1 MDHRSPSKLAA
12 ARGWRGGLFRF
23 RGRPRVAQA
32 CEQEYFTNPLDMSFF
47 DFHVHPTL
55 KSLFGD
61 DTSRLDPWKTLDI
74 RLIPNLLRWC
84 SEFKYILRSQA
95 NLRQLIYNECKLV
108 CIALHA
114 PERYTLDNSLILK
127 NAERKL
133 SAYLSSKKIRD
144 IISNTITPYDLIIT
158 EDLPMLFDP
167 ARFGIS
173 DRKVVALTKASD
185 FDETNEKTL
194 YAVFSVEGCHTLSR
208 SALPNI
214 TSAEVIQ
221 NLDDLRTRVKVLAV
235 NLTHMQQSPLCN
247 HAYGMQFL
255 QHDSFKPTGRGL
267 SAEGARVVKHC
278 YENNIMIDIKHMSL
292 VARRNLYDIRKGGG
306 FGAVNRPIICTHAGF
321 TGISWEKISD
331 YIYSIR
337 TFSNRD
343 YIKITLGKRFLNC
356 SMPRPSFN
364 TASINL
370 FDEDILQILSSD
382 GIIGLSLDKRILGY
396 ADLDAEVE
404 TYTLEVEYISKSESK
419 AFFESPQTV
428 FKSNL
433 CIENKEVDQ
442 GGRVNPSVGEYHLRH
457 FMAQI
462 IHIIKVCRREGYD
475 VSKALHQICIGSDF
489 DGMINPIWICD
500 TFDNLQYFRETF
512 EERFVDFADDCG
524 VALPAGFDVKSFSTD
539 LFYKNGRDF
548 VLARL

>member
-1 MDHRSPSKLAA
+1 MQR
-12 ARGWRGGLFRF
+12 RGGFDGLFDFQRS
-23 RGRPRVAQA
+23 GRRCAEFFHWKLSQ
-32 CEQEYFTNPLDMSFF
+32 NPLAMSFF

-61 DTSRLDPWKTLDI
+61 DKSRLDPWKTLDV
-74 RLIPNLLRWC
+74 RLIPNMLRWC

-127 NAERKL
+127 NAEKKL
-133 SAYLSSKKIRD
+133 SAYLSSTKIRD
-144 IISNTITPYDLIIT
+144 IISNAETPYDLIIS

-167 ARFGIS
+167 ARFGIT
-173 DRKVVALTKASD
+173 DRKVIALTKASD
-185 FDETNEKTL
+185 YDETNEKSL

-221 NLDDLRTRVKVLAV
+221 NLDDLKTKVKVVAV

-278 YENNIMIDIKHMSL
+278 YANKIMIDIKHMSL
-292 VARRNLYDIRKGGG
+292 VARKNLYDIRTNGG
-306 FGAVNRPIICTHAGF
+306 FGPVNQPIICTHAGF
-321 TGISWEKISD
+321 TGISWNKITD

-337 TFSNRD
+337 TFSNQN
-343 YIKITLGKRFLNC
+343 YIKVTFGKPFLDC
-356 SMPRPSFN
+356 SMPRPAFN
-364 TASINL
+364 TSSINL
-370 FDEDILQILSSD
+370 YDEDILQILNSG

-404 TYTLEVEYISKSESK
+404 TFTLEVEYISKSESK
-419 AFFESPQTV
+419 AFFEDIENV

-433 CIENKEVDQ
+433 CIENREVDQ
-442 GGRVNPSVGEYHLRH
+442 GGRVNPSAGEYHLKH

-462 IHIIKVCRREGYD
+462 IHMIKVCKNNSYD
-475 VSKALHQICIGSDF
+475 VTRALKQICIGSDF
-489 DGMINPIWICD
+489 DGMINPVWVCD
-500 TFDNLQYFRETF
+500 TIDNLQYFRETF
-512 EERFVDFADDCG
+512 EERFIPFAKDCG
-524 VALPAGFDVKSFSTD
+524 IQLPAGLNIKAFSED

-548 VLARL
+548 VLGRM